1 MGVHLL
7 DMTTEEHEAAL
18 IRTSA
23 LMDLDA
29 DISPEQLKELDELVD
44 RVVEYE
50 EEHFKL

>member
-1 MGVHLL
+1 
-7 DMTTEEHEAAL
+7 MTTEEHEAAL

-44 RVVEYE
+44 LIVEYE